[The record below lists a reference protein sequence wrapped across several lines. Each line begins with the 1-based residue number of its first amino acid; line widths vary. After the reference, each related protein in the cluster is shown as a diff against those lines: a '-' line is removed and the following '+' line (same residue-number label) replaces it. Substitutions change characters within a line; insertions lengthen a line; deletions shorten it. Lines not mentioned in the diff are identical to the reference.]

1 MLPTFDAVGI
11 TGNAVSAGGVKLNAL
26 WVGHAGI
33 IVEDVGEV
41 GAGIGI
47 LAELQA
53 FIGIAL
59 IAKANKVGVKA
70 LTWQGWLITWWI
82 FFSTRHFII

>member
-1 MLPTFDAVGI
+1 M
-11 TGNAVSAGGVKLNAL
+11 
-26 WVGHAGI
+26 
-33 IVEDVGEV
+33 EDVGEV

-70 LTWQGWLITWWI
+70 LTWQG
-82 FFSTRHFII
+82 